1 MKQSHSLESKASDP
15 NSNRHWKKKSMIP
28 GSPNSRISLL
38 KTTDICSLV
47 AAHLSLSLALSLSCA
62 AEIVLYYCNKA
73 AENPT
78 VLRACFK
85 GNIFIQKSK
94 ERKTRLGC
102 MNCAVQA
109 LI

>member
-1 MKQSHSLESKASDP
+1 M
-15 NSNRHWKKKSMIP
+15 
-28 GSPNSRISLL
+28 
-38 KTTDICSLV
+38 
-47 AAHLSLSLALSLSCA
+47 CA
-62 AEIVLYYCNKA
+62 AEIVFYYCNKA

-78 VLRACFK
+78 ALRVCFK

-94 ERKTRLGC
+94 ERKTRRGC

>member
-15 NSNRHWKKKSMIP
+15 NSSLHWKKKLMSSWITQFTDQSAENM
-28 GSPNSRISLL
+28 
-38 KTTDICSLV
+38 DICSLV
-47 AAHLSLSLALSLSCA
+47 AAHLSLSLSCA

-78 VLRACFK
+78 VLRACFE
-85 GNIFIQKSK
+85 GNIFIQKNK

>member
-1 MKQSHSLESKASDP
+1 
-15 NSNRHWKKKSMIP
+15 
-28 GSPNSRISLL
+28 LL

-47 AAHLSLSLALSLSCA
+47 AAHLSLSLLCA

-85 GNIFIQKSK
+85 GNIFIQKNK
-94 ERKTRLGC
+94 ERNTRLKC

>member
-1 MKQSHSLESKASDP
+1 M
-15 NSNRHWKKKSMIP
+15 
-28 GSPNSRISLL
+28 
-38 KTTDICSLV
+38 
-47 AAHLSLSLALSLSCA
+47 CA

-78 VLRACFK
+78 VLRVCFK

-94 ERKTRLGC
+94 ERKTRRGC

-109 LI
+109 LM